1 MIKFGTGGFRAII
14 GEDFTK
20 DNVQQ
25 LARAVARKMK
35 DEKVENKTI
44 VVGYDRRFL
53 NKIQSIYSLNGLS

>member
-35 DEKVENKTI
+35 SKNVENKTI
-44 VVGYDRRFL
+44 VVGYECME
-53 NKIQSIYSLNGLS
+53 

>member
-35 DEKVENKTI
+35 DEKVENKTNSCRI
-44 VVGYDRRFL
+44 
-53 NKIQSIYSLNGLS
+53 

>member
-53 NKIQSIYSLNGLS
+53 SKEATMWIS

>member
-35 DEKVENKTI
+35 DEKVENKTL
-44 VVGYDRRFL
+44 L
-53 NKIQSIYSLNGLS
+53 NKYINETGISIWGN

>member
-44 VVGYDRRFL
+44 VVGYDQ
-53 NKIQSIYSLNGLS
+53 KIFIRKKLQCGYQKF